1 MDEARE
7 LGRKGGKASGE
18 VRRKADLKRAISI
31 VLSSEVPSSKMAKT
45 LKEMGYENTNEMA
58 MVLSMTQK
66 QLREMSKRSWISNI
80 IQPAKVEHEV
90 EMSVGVDE
98 KRKVAEEY
106 IRGLFNN
113 DTGNS
118 TEENN

>member
-1 MDEARE
+1 
-7 LGRKGGKASGE
+7 
-18 VRRKADLKRAISI
+18 
-31 VLSSEVPSSKMAKT
+31 MAKT
-45 LKEMGYENTNEMA
+45 LKEMGYENTNRDGHGLIYDA
-58 MVLSMTQK
+58 KAIKGDVK
-66 QLREMSKRSWISNI
+66 AASWISNI

>member
-1 MDEARE
+1 
-7 LGRKGGKASGE
+7 
-18 VRRKADLKRAISI
+18 
-31 VLSSEVPSSKMAKT
+31 MAKT

-66 QLREMSKRSWISNI
+66 AIKGDVKAASWISNI